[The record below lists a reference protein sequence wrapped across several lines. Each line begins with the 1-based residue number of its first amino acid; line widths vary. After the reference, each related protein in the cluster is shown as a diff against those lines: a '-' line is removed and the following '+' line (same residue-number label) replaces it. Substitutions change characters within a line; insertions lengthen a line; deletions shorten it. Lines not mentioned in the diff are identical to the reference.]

1 VGGVGAYSRIHNWCD
16 DQEEADMKIG
26 VPATGPL
33 GDRFE
38 VWTIRE
44 PNDPQTTIKWTI
56 CIFDRNDRLVLMD
69 VISHTVGVDYDI
81 KRHVEIIDHL
91 SSGIYRVN
99 VYYGDYLASGCE
111 NAPADELKYMFYIH
125 RNTSSV
131 VSFGLDGSWYPDRQ
145 YIFTLYVA
153 DGKLFYQ
160 SSSNRVVPI
169 PAGADVFVEVT
180 GSDNNAYV
188 GIVNASSDMR
198 VVPNASIPFV
208 ATLTFKF
215 DKPVAWLAAKAYG
228 DVVGFARGITVDVV
242 DDYTLK
248 LIIAKSEVG
257 LGPLGAALA
266 ILALIAIIVWGVAA
280 IVQFIVEL
288 TKVDQIKKLSDERDA
303 VVQKYIN
310 EADSCGAD
318 QNCLSR
324 VQAKYLPIIQG
335 YDAAIGA
342 LSSTLGTGACNGLK
356 LSGVCVPWWVVA
368 VAIFLAGLL
377 VISAVK

>member
-1 VGGVGAYSRIHNWCD
+1 
-16 DQEEADMKIG
+16 MKIG

-38 VWTIRE
+38 VWTVRE
-44 PNDPQTTIKWTI
+44 ANDPLVSVPWTVCVRDSGNNVVYSEQI
-56 CIFDRNDRLVLMD
+56 YHD
-69 VISHTVGVDYDI
+69 VNVDPDI
-81 KRHVEIIDHL
+81 KVHL
-91 SSGIYRVN
+91 VDITSLSQSIYRVDIYNWTDCNPPDN
-99 VYYGDYLASGCE
+99 VDVYSV
-111 NAPADELKYMFYIH
+111 YIH
-125 RNTSSV
+125 KKTSGMV
-131 VSFGLDGSWYPDRQ
+131 LFGLDGSWYPDRQ

-160 SSSNRVVPI
+160 SSSNRAVFI
-169 PAGADVFVEVT
+169 PTGADVFVEVT

-188 GIVNASSDMR
+188 GVVNASFDMR
-198 VVPNASIPFV
+198 VKPNASIPFV
-208 ATLTFKF
+208 ATLTLKF

-257 LGPLGAALA
+257 LGSLGAALA
-266 ILALIAIIVWGVAA
+266 ILAIIAVIVWGVAA
-280 IVQFIVEL
+280 IIQFLVEL

-303 VVQKYIN
+303 VVQAYLN
-310 EADSCGAD
+310 EANSCGAD

-342 LSSTLGTGACNGLK
+342 MASTLGTGACNGLK
-356 LSGVCVPWWVVA
+356 LNGVCVPWWVVA

-377 VISAVK
+377 VIAAVK